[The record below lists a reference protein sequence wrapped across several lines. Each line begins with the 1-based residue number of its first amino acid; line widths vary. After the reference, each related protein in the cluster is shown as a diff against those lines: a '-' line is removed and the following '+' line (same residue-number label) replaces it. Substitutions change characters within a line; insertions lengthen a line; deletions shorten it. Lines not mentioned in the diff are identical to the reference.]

1 MAAEVVDFDCKM
13 KNTGSTE
20 FSEQSKLELRL
31 IWAYPRKLLKSRVE
45 TERQLEGLKI
55 KLLKCSF
62 YMGSG
67 QGRESMDKQQG
78 AKLGEWGMGKWK
90 WKWKWGSGSGLQL

>member
-55 KLLKCSF
+55 F
-62 YMGSG
+62 SG
-67 QGRESMDKQQG
+67 RIYTCLSELS
-78 AKLGEWGMGKWK
+78 AAVA
-90 WKWKWGSGSGLQL
+90 SARTPSP

>member
-55 KLLKCSF
+55 KLLKCSLC
-62 YMGSG
+62 MGSG

-78 AKLGEWGMGKWK
+78 GQMGRVGDGEVVEEEEEGVKLK
-90 WKWKWGSGSGLQL
+90 